1 LTTSGPAPAERP
13 DAGTGAAQGAGAQ
26 ASQGTIGRNSIRVLI
41 SQISGN
47 TGYFFAVL
55 LLARTLG
62 PTDRGT
68 VAFITTTALV
78 TAQLANLG
86 VSSATSVFAA
96 RSPSLR
102 PALLANITLVALV
115 GATTVGLCV
124 VALLVLVP
132 GLRPDGIGAGALAL
146 LALGTTASASVAA
159 GYAFLQGCGRFR
171 PYSYIQAS
179 LPWGYAAALVVVD
192 VTAGLTIVRALAIWT
207 AVEAVAGVALLSA
220 GASETGWN
228 RPDIGVLRDSVR
240 FGARAWIGSLSQLL
254 NARTDQIIT
263 GIIST
268 EAVLGVYAVAV
279 NASEVLYYLPS
290 AVATVLLPAVAAT
303 ESATRLERTLRV
315 YRAILLLTLAL
326 IVVAA
331 ALGPLL
337 LPLVFGDAYR
347 PAVVPFLLLL
357 PSAIGFAT
365 MSVFTRSSLASL
377 APGRSSLGP
386 LAALVCQTTLDLV
399 LIPRAG
405 ASGASVAASVALL
418 VGGAVAVSVYRS
430 RFPFAWGLLRPR
442 SGDLTTIR
450 SLVRRLMRP
459 PAVAPS

>member
-1 LTTSGPAPAERP
+1 M
-13 DAGTGAAQGAGAQ
+13 AQGAGAQ
-26 ASQGTIGRNSIRVLI
+26 ASQGTIGRNSVRVLI

-55 LLARTLG
+55 LLARALG

-78 TAQLANLG
+78 TSQLANLG
-86 VSSATSVFAA
+86 ITSATSVFAA

-102 PALLANITLVALV
+102 PALLANMTLVTLA
-115 GATTVGLCV
+115 GATTTGLCV
-124 VALLVLVP
+124 VALLALVP

-146 LALGTTASASVAA
+146 LALGTLASAGVAA
-159 GYAFLQGCGRFR
+159 GYAFLQGCDRFR

-179 LPWGYAAALVVVD
+179 VPWGYGVALAVVEVI
-192 VTAGLTIVRALAIWT
+192 AGLTVVDALAVWT
-207 AVEAVAGVALLSA
+207 AVEALAAVALLSA
-220 GASETGWN
+220 AASETGWT
-228 RPDIGVLRDSVR
+228 RPDIDLLRDSVR
-240 FGARAWIGSLSQLL
+240 FGARAWIGSLSRLL
-254 NARTDQIIT
+254 NARTDQILI
-263 GIIST
+263 GILST
-268 EAVLGVYAVAV
+268 EAVLGVYAVSV

-290 AVATVLLPAVAAT
+290 AVATALLPAIAAA
-303 ESATRLERTLRV
+303 EPATRLERTLRV
-315 YRAILLLTLAL
+315 YRAILLLTLAM

-357 PSAIGFAT
+357 PSAVGFAT
-365 MSVFTRSSLASL
+365 MSVFTGSSLASL

-386 LAALVCQTTLDLV
+386 LAALVCQTTLDFV
-399 LIPRAG
+399 LIPPAG
-405 ASGASVAASVALL
+405 ASGAAIAASVALL
-418 VGGAVAVSVYRS
+418 VGGAVAVFLYRS

-442 SGDLTTIR
+442 LGDLNTIR
-450 SLVRRLMRP
+450 SLARRLLRP

>member
-1 LTTSGPAPAERP
+1 M
-13 DAGTGAAQGAGAQ
+13 AQGAGAQ
-26 ASQGTIGRNSIRVLI
+26 ASQGTIGRNSVRVLI

-55 LLARTLG
+55 LLARALG

-78 TAQLANLG
+78 TSQLANLG
-86 VSSATSVFAA
+86 VTSATSVFAA

-102 PALLANITLVALV
+102 PALLANITLVTLA
-115 GATTVGLCV
+115 GATTAGLCV
-124 VALLVLVP
+124 VALLALVP
-132 GLRPDGIGAGALAL
+132 GLRPDGIGASALAL
-146 LALGTTASASVAA
+146 LALGTIATAGAAA
-159 GYAFLQGCGRFR
+159 GYAFLQGCDRFR

-179 LPWGYAAALVVVD
+179 LPWGYAAALAVVEVI
-192 VTAGLTIVRALAIWT
+192 AGLTVVDALAIWT
-207 AVEAVAGVALLSA
+207 AVQAVAAVALLSA
-220 GASETGWN
+220 AASETGWT
-228 RPDIGVLRDSVR
+228 RPDMGVLRDSVR
-240 FGARAWIGSLSQLL
+240 FGARAWIGSLSRLL
-254 NARTDQIIT
+254 NARTDQIII

-268 EAVLGVYAVAV
+268 EAVLGVYAVSV

-290 AVATVLLPAVAAT
+290 AVATALLPAIAAA
-303 ESATRLERTLRV
+303 EPATRLERTLRV
-315 YRAILLLTLAL
+315 YRAILLLTLAM

-357 PSAIGFAT
+357 PSAVGFAT
-365 MSVFTRSSLASL
+365 MSVFAGSSLASL

-386 LAALVCQTTLDLV
+386 LAALVCQTTLDFV
-399 LIPRAG
+399 LIPPAG
-405 ASGASVAASVALL
+405 ASGAAIAASVALL
-418 VGGAVAVSVYRS
+418 VGGAVAVFLYRS

-442 SGDLTTIR
+442 LGDLNTIR
-450 SLVRRLMRP
+450 SLAQRLLRR

>member
-1 LTTSGPAPAERP
+1 M
-13 DAGTGAAQGAGAQ
+13 
-26 ASQGTIGRNSIRVLI
+26 
-41 SQISGN
+41 
-47 TGYFFAVL
+47 L
-55 LLARTLG
+55 LLARALG

-68 VAFITTTALV
+68 VAFVTTTALV
-78 TAQLANLG
+78 ASQLANLG
-86 VSSATSVFAA
+86 VNSATSVFAA

-102 PALLANITLVALV
+102 PALLANITLVTLV
-115 GATTVGLCV
+115 GATIVGLCV
-124 VALLVLVP
+124 VALMVFVP
-132 GLRPDGIGAGALAL
+132 GLRPHGIGAGALAL
-146 LALGTTASASVAA
+146 LTLGTTASAGATA

-171 PYSYIQAS
+171 PYSYVQAS
-179 LPWGYAAALVVVD
+179 LPWGYAAALAVVD
-192 VTAGLTIVRALAIWT
+192 LTAGLTIVRALAIWT
-207 AVEAVAGVALLSA
+207 ALEAVGGVALLSA
-220 GASETGWN
+220 GASETGWT
-228 RPDIGVLRDSVR
+228 RPDMGVLRDSVR
-240 FGARAWIGSLSQLL
+240 FGARAWIGSLSHLL

-268 EAVLGVYAVAV
+268 EAVLGIYAVAV

-290 AVATVLLPAVAAT
+290 AVVTALLPAVAAA
-303 ESATRLERTLRV
+303 EPATRLERTLRV

-337 LPLVFGDAYR
+337 LPLAFGDAYR

-365 MSVFTRSSLASL
+365 MSVFTGSSLASL

-405 ASGASVAASVALL
+405 ASGASIAASVALL
-418 VGGAVAVSVYRS
+418 VGGAVAVILYRS
-430 RFPFAWGLLRPR
+430 RFPFAWALLRPR
-442 SGDLTTIR
+442 SGDLNTIR
-450 SLVRRLMRP
+450 SLARRLLRRT
-459 PAVAPS
+459 AVAPS

>member
-1 LTTSGPAPAERP
+1 
-13 DAGTGAAQGAGAQ
+13 
-26 ASQGTIGRNSIRVLI
+26 LI
-41 SQISGN
+41 SKVSGSL
-47 TGYFFAVL
+47 GYFAAVV
-55 LLARTLG
+55 LLARALG

-78 TAQLANLG
+78 TSQLANLG

-102 PALLANITLVALV
+102 PALLANITLVTLV

-132 GLRPDGIGAGALAL
+132 GLRPEGIDADALAL
-146 LALGTTASASVAA
+146 LALGTTASAGASA
-159 GYAFLQGCGRFR
+159 GYAYLQGCRRFR
-171 PYSYIQAS
+171 PFSHVQAS
-179 LPWGYAAALVVVD
+179 LPWAYAVGLAVIDLTV
-192 VTAGLTIVRALAIWT
+192 GLTIVRALAIWT
-207 AVEAVAGVALLSA
+207 AVEAVAAMLLLAA
-220 GASETGWN
+220 GAAGTGWS
-228 RPDIGVLRDSVR
+228 RPDIRVLRDSVR

-254 NARTDQIIT
+254 NARTDQIIA

-290 AVATVLLPAVAAT
+290 AAATALLPAVAAG
-303 ESATRLERTLRV
+303 EPATRVERTLRV

-331 ALGPLL
+331 AVGPLL
-337 LPLVFGDAYR
+337 LPLAFGDAYQ

-365 MSVFTRSSLASL
+365 MSVFSGSSLASL

-405 ASGASVAASVALL
+405 ASGASIAATVALL
-418 VGGAVAVSVYRS
+418 VGGAVAVLLYRS
-430 RFPFAWGLLRPR
+430 RFPFAWALLRPR
-442 SGDLTTIR
+442 SGDLNTIR
-450 SLVRRLMRP
+450 SLARRLLRRT
-459 PAVAPS
+459 AAAPS